1 LPVCDAPVAR
11 AGRRGVAL
19 SFTPDWGIIRGVRFT
34 LPFSRSREENSM
46 RFKPLCGALV
56 VAAMLSTPLCAKT
69 LRWSSQGD
77 ILTFDP
83 MAQNESLN
91 NTFSDYVYEG
101 LVRYD
106 KKFVPEPALAT
117 SWTRVSPT
125 QWRFNLRK
133 NVKFHDGS
141 PMTADDV
148 VFSFERVLKPSS
160 NMKVYAQ
167 GIKETKKIDD
177 FTVEIVTDGPNPVLL
192 RGLVDVKIMSRA
204 WSTKNNVVNPQDYV
218 KKEETYAARNTNGTG
233 PFMLKSFEPDVRTV
247 LVVNP
252 NYWDKLEGNLT
263 EIVYRPIK
271 QDSTRAAA
279 LLSGE
284 IDLVLDPPTQD
295 IPRLRQDGK
304 IKIADGTETRMIF
317 FGFDQWRNES
327 PYTNVK
333 GKNPFKDKRVRQAM
347 YQAIDIEA
355 IRRVT
360 MRGLANPS
368 GSMIAPQV
376 NGYFEEFAK
385 RLPYDPAA
393 AKKLLADA
401 GYPNGFEFTLDCPN
415 NRYINDEEICIATTA
430 MWAKVGLNAKLNAMP
445 RATYFQKIQ
454 GFDTSVYLLGWA
466 TATFDGLYTLQSLI
480 RTPAA
485 DGKGADGNFN
495 LGKYSNPKAD
505 ALIDQVK
512 TEIDDAKRNAAMRE
526 AQRIH
531 ADDVGH
537 IPLHQQVIPWAMR
550 SGISV
555 FHRADNRLDAR
566 WVKVD

>member
-1 LPVCDAPVAR
+1 
-11 AGRRGVAL
+11 
-19 SFTPDWGIIRGVRFT
+19 
-34 LPFSRSREENSM
+34 M
-46 RFKPLCGALV
+46 RFKLLIGALAA
-56 VAAMLSTPLCAKT
+56 AAMVAGPVSAKS
-69 LRWSSQGD
+69 LRWASQGD

-83 MAQNESLN
+83 MSQNESLN
-91 NTFSDYVYEG
+91 NTFSDYIYDG
-101 LVRYD
+101 LVRYN
-106 KKFVPEPALAT
+106 KQFVPEPALAT

-125 QWRFNLRK
+125 VWRFNLRK

-141 PMTADDV
+141 PLTADDV
-148 VFSFERVLKPSS
+148 VFSFERVLKPAS

-177 FTVEIVTDGPNPVLL
+177 YTVEVITDGPNPVLL
-192 RGLVDVKIMSRA
+192 RGLVDVKIMNKA
-204 WSTKNNVVNPQDYV
+204 WATKHNVLNPQDYV
-218 KKEETYAARNTNGTG
+218 KKEETHAARNTNGTG
-233 PFMLKSFEPDVRTV
+233 QFMLKSFEPDVRTV
-247 LVVNP
+247 LVANP
-252 NYWDKLEGNLT
+252 NWWDKAEGNVT

-271 QDSTRAAA
+271 SDATRAAA
-279 LLSGE
+279 LLSNE
-284 IDLVLDPPTQD
+284 VDLVLDPPTQD
-295 IPRLRQDGK
+295 IPRLRQNSA
-304 IKIADGTETRMIF
+304 IKIADGTETRIIF
-317 FGFDQWRNES
+317 LGMDQWRDES
-327 PYTNVK
+327 PYTDVK

-347 YQAIDIEA
+347 YQAIDVEA
-355 IRRVT
+355 IRRAT
-360 MRGLANPS
+360 MRGLAVPT

-385 RLPYDPAA
+385 RLPYDESA

-401 GYPNGFEFTLDCPN
+401 GYPQGFSFTLDCPN
-415 NRYINDEEICIATTA
+415 NRYINDEEICIAITA
-430 MWAKVGLNAKLNAMP
+430 MWAKVGLKVKLNAMP

-454 GFDTSVYLLGWA
+454 KNDTSVYLLGWA

-512 TEIDDAKRNAAMRE
+512 TEIDDGKRNQAMRD

-550 SGISV
+550 SNVSV
-555 FHRADNRLDAR
+555 FHRADNRLDMRWAR
-566 WVKVD
+566 VD

>member
-1 LPVCDAPVAR
+1 
-11 AGRRGVAL
+11 
-19 SFTPDWGIIRGVRFT
+19 
-34 LPFSRSREENSM
+34 M
-46 RFKPLCGALV
+46 RFKLLIGALAAAAV
-56 VAAMLSTPLCAKT
+56 LAGPVAAKT
-69 LRWSSQGD
+69 LRWASQGD

-83 MAQNESLN
+83 MSQNESLN
-91 NTFSDYVYEG
+91 NTFSDYVYDG
-101 LVRYD
+101 LVRYN
-106 KKFVPEPALAT
+106 KQFVPEPALAT

-125 QWRFNLRK
+125 VWRFNLRK
-133 NVKFHDGS
+133 NVKFHDGT

-148 VFSFERVLKPSS
+148 VFSLQRVLAPAS

-177 FTVEIVTDGPNPVLL
+177 FTVEVVTDGPNPVLL
-192 RGLVDVKIMSRA
+192 RGLVDVKIMSKA
-204 WSTKNNVVNPQDYV
+204 WATKHNVVNPQDYV

-233 PFMLKSFEPDVRTV
+233 QFMLKSFEPDVRTV
-247 LVVNP
+247 LVANP
-252 NYWDKLEGNLT
+252 NWWDKAEGNVT

-271 QDSTRAAA
+271 SDATRAAA
-279 LLSGE
+279 LLSNE
-284 IDLVLDPPTQD
+284 VDLVLDPPTQD
-295 IPRLRQDGK
+295 IPRLRQNAA
-304 IKIADGTETRMIF
+304 IKIADGTETRIIF
-317 FGFDQWRNES
+317 LGFDQWRDES
-327 PYTNVK
+327 PYTDVK

-355 IRRVT
+355 IRRAT
-360 MRGLANPS
+360 MRGLSVPT

-385 RLPYDPAA
+385 RLPHDEAA

-401 GYPNGFEFTLDCPN
+401 GYPQGFSFTLDCPN
-415 NRYINDEEICIATTA
+415 NRYINDEEICIAITA
-430 MWAKVGLNAKLNAMP
+430 MWAKIGLNVKLNAMP

-454 GFDTSVYLLGWA
+454 KFDTSVYLLGWA

-512 TEIDDAKRNAAMRE
+512 TEIDDGKRNQAMRD

-550 SGISV
+550 SNVSV
-555 FHRADNRLDAR
+555 FHRADNRLDMR
-566 WVKVD
+566 WAKVD

>member
-1 LPVCDAPVAR
+1 MKRLPLAA
-11 AGRRGVAL
+11 AL
-19 SFTPDWGIIRGVRFT
+19 AAAFLS
-34 LPFSRSREENSM
+34 
-46 RFKPLCGALV
+46 
-56 VAAMLSTPLCAKT
+56 VAAVPADAKT

-101 LVRYD
+101 LVRYN
-106 KKFVPEPALAT
+106 KQFVPEPALAT
-117 SWTRVSPT
+117 SWTRVNPT
-125 QWRFNLRK
+125 TWRFVLRR
-133 NVKFHDGS
+133 NVKFHDGTT
-141 PMTADDV
+141 MNADDV
-148 VFSFERVLKPSS
+148 VFSFERVLKPAS

-167 GIKETKKIDD
+167 GIKETRKVDD
-177 FTVEIVTDGPNPVLL
+177 YTVDVILDGPNAVLL
-192 RGLVDVKIMSRA
+192 RGLVDVKVMSKA
-204 WSTKNNVVNPQDYV
+204 WSTKNNVVNPQNYAQ
-218 KKEETYAARNTNGTG
+218 KEESFAARNTNGTG
-233 PFMLKSFEPDVRTV
+233 PFMLKSREADVRTV
-247 LVVNP
+247 LVRNP
-252 NYWDKLEGNLT
+252 AYWDKMEGNVT
-263 EIVYRPIK
+263 EIVYVPIK
-271 QDSTRAAA
+271 SEGTRNAA

-284 IDLVLDPPTQD
+284 IDLVLDPPVQD
-295 IPRLRQDGK
+295 VPKLRETKGV
-304 IKIADGTETRMIF
+304 KIADGTETRIIF
-317 FGFDQWRNES
+317 FGFDQWRDES

-347 YQAIDIEA
+347 YQAIDTEA
-355 IRRVT
+355 IRRAT

-393 AKKLLADA
+393 SKKLLADA
-401 GYPNGFEFTLDCPN
+401 GYPNGFDFTLDCPN
-415 NRYINDEEICIATTA
+415 NRYINDEEICIAVTA

-480 RTPAA
+480 RSPAA

-495 LGKYSNPKAD
+495 LGKYSNAKAD

-512 TEIDDAKRNAAMRE
+512 TEIDDTKRNAAMRE
-526 AQRIH
+526 AQKIH

-550 SGISV
+550 SNVSV

>member
-1 LPVCDAPVAR
+1 
-11 AGRRGVAL
+11 
-19 SFTPDWGIIRGVRFT
+19 
-34 LPFSRSREENSM
+34 M
-46 RFKPLCGALV
+46 RFKQLIGALV
-56 VAAMLSTPLCAKT
+56 AAAVLASPVAAKT

-91 NTFSDYVYEG
+91 NTFSDYVYDG
-101 LVRYD
+101 LVRYN
-106 KKFVPEPALAT
+106 KQFVPEPALAT

-133 NVKFHDGS
+133 NVKFHDGT

-148 VFSFERVLKPSS
+148 VFSFERVLKPAS

-177 FTVEIVTDGPNPVLL
+177 FTVEIITDGPNPVLL
-192 RGLVDVKIMSRA
+192 RGLVDVKVMSKA
-204 WSTKNNVVNPQDYV
+204 WSTKNNVVNPQNYAQ
-218 KKEETYAARNTNGTG
+218 KEESFAARNTNGTG
-233 PFMLKSFEPDVRTV
+233 QFMLKSREADVRTV

-252 NYWDKLEGNLT
+252 NWWDKAEGNVT
-263 EIVYRPIK
+263 EIVYQPIK

-284 IDLVLDPPTQD
+284 VDLVLDPPTQD
-295 IPRLRQDGK
+295 IPRLRQNTA
-304 IKIADGTETRMIF
+304 IKIADGTETRIIF
-317 FGFDQWRNES
+317 FGFDQWRDES

-355 IRRVT
+355 IRRAT
-360 MRGLANPS
+360 MRGLANPT

-376 NGYFEEFAK
+376 QGYFEEFAK
-385 RLPYDPAA
+385 RLPYDAA
-393 AKKLLADA
+393 ASKKLLADA

-415 NRYINDEEICIATTA
+415 NRYINDEEICQAVTA
-430 MWAKVGLNAKLNAMP
+430 MWAKIGLTARLNAMP

-454 GFDTSVYLLGWA
+454 KFDTSVYLLGWA

-480 RTPAA
+480 RSVDPK
-485 DGKGADGNFN
+485 GGADGNFN

-531 ADDVGH
+531 SDDIGH

-550 SGISV
+550 SNVSV
-555 FHRADNRLDAR
+555 FHRADNRLDMR
-566 WVKVD
+566 WAKID

>member
-1 LPVCDAPVAR
+1 MQ
-11 AGRRGVAL
+11 
-19 SFTPDWGIIRGVRFT
+19 I
-34 LPFSRSREENSM
+34 
-46 RFKPLCGALV
+46 KQLCSALV
-56 VAAMLSTPLCAKT
+56 VAALLSAPAAAKT

-247 LVVNP
+247 LAVNP
-252 NYWDKLEGNLT
+252 NYWDKLEGNVT

-271 QDSTRAAA
+271 ADATRAAA

-295 IPRLRQDGK
+295 IPRLRQDAK
-304 IKIADGTETRMIF
+304 LKIADGTETRMIF

-327 PYTNVK
+327 PYTSVK

-347 YQAIDIEA
+347 YQAIDTEA
-355 IRRVT
+355 IRRAT

-393 AKKLLADA
+393 SKKLLADA
-401 GYPNGFEFTLDCPN
+401 GYPNGFDFTLDCPN
-415 NRYINDEEICIATTA
+415 NRYINDEEICIAVTA

-480 RTPAA
+480 RSPAA

-495 LGKYSNPKAD
+495 LGKYSNAKAD

-512 TEIDDAKRNAAMRE
+512 TEIDDTKRNAAMRE
-526 AQRIH
+526 AQKIH

-550 SGISV
+550 SNVSV

>member
-1 LPVCDAPVAR
+1 
-11 AGRRGVAL
+11 
-19 SFTPDWGIIRGVRFT
+19 
-34 LPFSRSREENSM
+34 M
-46 RFKPLCGALV
+46 RFKQLIGALV
-56 VAAMLSTPLCAKT
+56 AAAVLANPVAAKT

-91 NTFSDYVYEG
+91 NTFSDYVYDG
-101 LVRYD
+101 LVRYN
-106 KKFVPEPALAT
+106 KQFVPEPALAT

-133 NVKFHDGS
+133 NVKFHDGT

-148 VFSFERVLKPSS
+148 VFSFERVLKPAS

-177 FTVEIVTDGPNPVLL
+177 FTVEIITDGPNPVLL
-192 RGLVDVKIMSRA
+192 RGLVDVKIMSKA
-204 WSTKNNVVNPQDYV
+204 WSTKNNVVNPQNYAQ
-218 KKEETYAARNTNGTG
+218 KEESYAARNTNGTG
-233 PFMLKSFEPDVRTV
+233 QFMLKSREADVRTV

-252 NYWDKLEGNLT
+252 SWWDKAEGNVT
-263 EIVYRPIK
+263 EIVYQPIK

-295 IPRLRQDGK
+295 IPRLRQNSA
-304 IKIADGTETRMIF
+304 IKIADGTETRIIF
-317 FGFDQWRNES
+317 FGFDQWRDES

-355 IRRVT
+355 IRRAT
-360 MRGLANPS
+360 MRGLANPT

-376 NGYFEEFAK
+376 QGYFDEFAK
-385 RLPYDPAA
+385 RLPYDATA

-415 NRYINDEEICIATTA
+415 NRYINDEEICQAVTA
-430 MWAKVGLNAKLNAMP
+430 MWAKVGLTARLNAMP

-454 GFDTSVYLLGWA
+454 KFDTSVYLLGWA

-480 RTPAA
+480 RTVDPK
-485 DGKGADGNFN
+485 GGADGNFN

-531 ADDVGH
+531 YDDVGH

-550 SGISV
+550 SNVSV
-555 FHRADNRLDAR
+555 FHRADNRLDMR
-566 WVKVD
+566 WAKID